1 MTNMRESGPAQAG
14 PTPTGATATG
24 ATATG
29 ANTVDVTIR
38 RAPKIPV
45 FLVLGA
51 LVGLV
56 GTLIVTALQPA
67 DPAIG
72 FAALF
77 GYFSIYGIPLGVVL
91 GGFLAILLDRVSAR
105 RAKSVTAEQTTV
117 DLLPEAVRAN
127 TDKANT
133 DKAEIDQAEIDKAA
147 EPIEGLS

>member
-1 MTNMRESGPAQAG
+1 MNNVTESSPAQS
-14 PTPTGATATG
+14 GAA
-24 ATATG
+24 
-29 ANTVDVTIR
+29 TVDVTIR

-51 LVGLV
+51 LVGFF

-77 GYFSIYGIPLGVVL
+77 GYFCIYGIPLGIVL
-91 GGFLAILLDRVSAR
+91 GGVLAIVLDRVSLR
-105 RAKSVTAEQTTV
+105 RAQSVTAEQTTV
-117 DLLPEAVRAN
+117 EPEPAR
-127 TDKANT
+127 
-133 DKAEIDQAEIDKAA
+133 AEIDRAEIDSPEADGVGEDA

>member
-1 MTNMRESGPAQAG
+1 MTYVTESGSAQD
-14 PTPTGATATG
+14 GANLGGT
-24 ATATG
+24 
-29 ANTVDVTIR
+29 NTVDVTIR

-77 GYFSIYGIPLGVVL
+77 GYFCIYGIPLGVVL

-117 DLLPEAVRAN
+117 EPLP
-127 TDKANT
+127 
-133 DKAEIDQAEIDKAA
+133 DQGQ
-147 EPIEGLS
+147 EPEPGPGPARLS